1 MVCGKPEKFSFM
13 ARIRH
18 HVFSIFRT
26 ALGLGLVVYLIVS
39 GTIDGAA
46 LMGLA
51 QHWPVAV
58 VALGCVFGAACLA
71 SWRLCLLMQP
81 QALYLSFSA
90 SLRLT
95 LIGLFFNTC
104 LPGATGGDIV
114 RIYYAAK
121 DNPGRRIEIV
131 TIFLLDRVAGMF
143 SILLLPLLLS
153 PFFAQALASQTI
165 LQTLL
170 WATAFGLSMMMVGMG
185 CAMSARVCESRVV
198 SWLLQQLPR
207 GQYLARV
214 LATCQTAGSHL
225 GSLGASL
232 IVSLGVHM
240 LMTLATLLIVQVTR
254 PEGVSLLMAL
264 LIPLGFVANALPLT
278 PGGLGVGEA
287 AFDHLFQLAGFTGG
301 AVALLGWRLLML
313 LIGLPGLVVYIF
325 AKQRAVAPQAM
336 P

>member
-1 MVCGKPEKFSFM
+1 M
-13 ARIRH
+13 ARIRQ
-18 HVFSIFRT
+18 HVFAIFRT
-26 ALGLGLVVYLIVS
+26 AFGLGLVVYLVVS

-58 VALGCVFGAACLA
+58 VALGCVFGAVCLV

-81 QALYLSFSA
+81 QALHLSFFA
-90 SLRLT
+90 SLQLT

-131 TIFLLDRVAGMF
+131 TLFLLDRVAGMF
-143 SILLLPLLLS
+143 GILLLPLLLS
-153 PFFAQALASQTI
+153 PFFTQALASQPI

-170 WATAFGLSMMMVGMG
+170 WATAVGLSIVIIGMG
-185 CAMSARVCESRVV
+185 CAMSARICESRVV
-198 SWLLQQLPR
+198 SRLLQQLPR

-214 LATCQTAGSHL
+214 LATCQTAGSHPSAL
-225 GSLGASL
+225 GVSL
-232 IVSLGVHM
+232 IVSLGVHVS
-240 LMTLATLLIVQVTR
+240 MTLATLLIVQVTH

-287 AFDHLFQLAGFTGG
+287 AFDQLFQLAGFSGG

-325 AKQRAVAPQAM
+325 AKQQAVAPQAA

>member
-1 MVCGKPEKFSFM
+1 M
-13 ARIRH
+13 ARIRQ
-18 HVFSIFRT
+18 HVFAIFRT
-26 ALGLGLVVYLIVS
+26 AFGLGLVVYLVVS

-58 VALGCVFGAACLA
+58 VALGCVFGAVCLV

-81 QALYLSFSA
+81 QALHLSFSA

-143 SILLLPLLLS
+143 GILLLPLLLL
-153 PFFAQALASQTI
+153 PFFAQALASQPI

-170 WATAFGLSMMMVGMG
+170 WATAVGLSIVIIGMG
-185 CAMSARVCESRVV
+185 CAMSARICESRVV
-198 SWLLQQLPR
+198 SQLLQQIPR

-214 LATCQTAGSHL
+214 LATCQTAGSHP
-225 GSLGASL
+225 GSLGVSL
-232 IVSLGVHM
+232 IVSLGVHVS
-240 LMTLATLLIVQVTR
+240 MTLATLLIVQVTH

-287 AFDHLFQLAGFTGG
+287 AFDQLFQLVGFSGG

-325 AKQRAVAPQAM
+325 AKQHAVAPQAA

>member
-1 MVCGKPEKFSFM
+1 M
-13 ARIRH
+13 RH
-18 HVFSIFRT
+18 HVFAIFRT
-26 ALGLGLVVYLIVS
+26 ALGLGLVVYLVGS

-51 QHWPVAV
+51 QHWPVAL
-58 VALGCVFGAACLA
+58 VALGCVFVSVCLL
-71 SWRLCLLMQP
+71 SWRLCLLMRP
-81 QALYLSFSA
+81 QALRLSFSA
-90 SLRLT
+90 SLRLS

-131 TIFLLDRVAGMF
+131 TVFLLDRLSGMF
-143 SILLLPLLLS
+143 SILLLPLLWS

-170 WATAFGLSMMMVGMG
+170 WATAFGLGVLSVGMG

-198 SWLLQQLPR
+198 SWLLQQMPR
-207 GQYLARV
+207 GQYLARA
-214 LATCQTAGSHL
+214 LATCQTAGSHP
-225 GSLGASL
+225 GSLGVAL
-232 IVSLGVHM
+232 IVSLGGQM
-240 LMTLATLLIVQVTR
+240 LMTLSTLLIVQMTH

-264 LIPLGFVANALPLT
+264 LIPLGFVANSLPLT

-287 AFDHLFQLAGFTGG
+287 AFDQLFQLAGFTGG
-301 AVALLGWRLLML
+301 AVALLGWRLLIL

-325 AKQRAVAPQAM
+325 AKQQAIAPQVAS
-336 P
+336 

>member
-1 MVCGKPEKFSFM
+1 M

-18 HVFSIFRT
+18 HVFTILRT
-26 ALGLGLVVYLIVS
+26 AVGLGLVVYLVVS

-58 VALGCVFGAACLA
+58 VALGCVFGAVCLL

-81 QALYLSFSA
+81 QGLRLSFSA

-114 RIYYAAK
+114 RVYYAAK

-131 TIFLLDRVAGMF
+131 TIFLLDRIAGMF
-143 SILLLPLLLS
+143 SILLFPLLLL
-153 PFFAQALASQTI
+153 PFFARALASQTI
-165 LQTLL
+165 LQALL
-170 WATAFGLSMMMVGMG
+170 WATAFGLGVLIVGMC
-185 CAMSARVCESRVV
+185 CAMSARVSESRVV
-198 SWLLQQLPR
+198 SWLSRQLPR

-214 LATCQTAGSHL
+214 LTTCQIAGAHL
-225 GSLGASL
+225 GSLGVALS
-232 IVSLGVHM
+232 VALGVHM
-240 LMTLATLLIVQVTR
+240 LMTLATLLIVQATR
-254 PEGVSLLMAL
+254 PEGASLLMAL

-287 AFDHLFQLAGFTGG
+287 AFDQLFQLAGFTGG

-325 AKQRAVAPQAM
+325 AKQQAVAPQAAS
-336 P
+336 

>member
-1 MVCGKPEKFSFM
+1 LVCGKPEKFSFM

-18 HVFSIFRT
+18 HLFAIFRT
-26 ALGLGLVVYLIVS
+26 ALGLGLVVYLVGS

-81 QALYLSFSA
+81 QALHLSFSA

-121 DNPGRRIEIV
+121 DNPGRRIEIG
-131 TIFLLDRVAGMF
+131 TIFLLDRAAGMF
-143 SILLLPLLLS
+143 SILLFPLLLS

-170 WATAFGLSMMMVGMG
+170 WATAFGLSMMIVGMG
-185 CAMSARVCESRVV
+185 CAMSAPVCESRVV
-198 SWLLQQLPR
+198 SRLLQQLPR
-207 GQYLARV
+207 GQYLTRV

-225 GSLGASL
+225 GSLGVSL
-232 IVSLGVHM
+232 IVSLGVHV
-240 LMTLATLLIVQVTR
+240 LMTLATLLIVQVTH

-287 AFDHLFQLAGFTGG
+287 AFDQLFQLAGFTGG

-325 AKQRAVAPQAM
+325 AKQQAVAPQVV

>member
-1 MVCGKPEKFSFM
+1 MV
-13 ARIRH
+13 RIRQ
-18 HVFSIFRT
+18 HVFAVFRT
-26 ALGLGLVVYLIVS
+26 ALGLGLVVYLVVS

-46 LMGLA
+46 LIGLA

-58 VALGCVFGAACLA
+58 VALGCMFGAACLA

-81 QALYLSFSA
+81 QALHLSFSA

-170 WATAFGLSMMMVGMG
+170 WATAFGLSMMIVGMG
-185 CAMSARVCESRVV
+185 CAMSARVCASRVV

-214 LATCQTAGSHL
+214 LVTCQTAGSHL
-225 GSLGASL
+225 GSLGGSL

-287 AFDHLFQLAGFTGG
+287 AFDQLFQLAGFTGG

-325 AKQRAVAPQAM
+325 VKQQAVAPQAA